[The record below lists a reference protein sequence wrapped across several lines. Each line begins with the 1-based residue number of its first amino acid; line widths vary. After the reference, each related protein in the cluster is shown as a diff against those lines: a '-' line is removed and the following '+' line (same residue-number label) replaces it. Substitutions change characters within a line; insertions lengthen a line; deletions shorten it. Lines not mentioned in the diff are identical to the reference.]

1 MNLCARTGLIAVY
14 ALGAPEKYDSQ
25 KRLGK
30 GVERKKTRQSL
41 PVGMPI
47 RDLGETCCCCPLTNR
62 CRLISGANRGS
73 ETVFATC
80 PCILCRTGTV
90 ETA

>member
-30 GVERKKTRQSL
+30 GVERKKPGKAYQSA
-41 PVGMPI
+41 
-47 RDLGETCCCCPLTNR
+47 
-62 CRLISGANRGS
+62 CRS
-73 ETVFATC
+73 EIWVRLVVAV
-80 PCILCRTGTV
+80 LHRLD
-90 ETA
+90 AD